1 MNILFLSHYFPPEV
15 NAPATRTYEHC
26 RQWVR
31 DGHVVTV
38 VTCAPNHPHGRVYA
52 GYRNRFFYREIQDGI
67 QIVRIWTYV
76 TANEGFLKRTLNYV
90 SYMLSAIVVAHLLPK
105 ADVVL
110 STSPQ
115 FFNGLAG
122 YFVSRLRRIPWILEI
137 RDLWPESILAVGAI
151 KNRTII
157 RILEWV
163 ELFAY
168 RKADRIVPVTD
179 SFKEYM
185 LRKGITGDKI
195 VVVKNGVDLR
205 QYTPLEGVNPL
216 AQELGLQGKFVV
228 SYFGT
233 HGMAHHLETILH
245 AAQELVCSKNIVFL
259 LVGDGAER
267 QTLVSMRSAMGLGN
281 VIMLDQQPKS
291 RMRAFWALSDIS
303 LVLLKKSDLFKTV
316 IPSKIFESLA
326 MEKPI
331 ILGVE
336 GESAE
341 LIRAAK
347 AGICIEPEQAKE
359 LACRVLELSR
369 DQKLCERLGVNG
381 RRYVMEHFDRIT
393 LARRLVSVVAMVCP
407 DAANDESPISTET
420 TQTEPQPP
428 QLKKAA

>member
-26 RQWVR
+26 RQWVK
-31 DGHVVTV
+31 DGHAVTV
-38 VTCAPNHPHGRVYA
+38 VTCAPNHPQGRIYA
-52 GYRNRFFYREIQDGI
+52 GYHNRFFHRETQDGI
-67 QIVRIWTYV
+67 QVVRIWTYV

-90 SYMLSAIVVAHLLPK
+90 SYMLSAIAVALFLPK
-105 ADVVL
+105 PDVVL

-122 YFVSRLRRIPWILEI
+122 YFVSRLRRTPWILEI

-151 KNRTII
+151 KNQTII

-179 SFKEYM
+179 SFKDYM
-185 LRKGITGDKI
+185 LGKGITGEKI
-195 VVVKNGVDLR
+195 VVVKNGVDLG
-205 QYTPLEGVNPL
+205 QYTPLKEINPV

-245 AAQELVCSKNIVFL
+245 AAQELVSCKNIVFL

-281 VIMLDQQPKS
+281 VVMLDQQPKS

-341 LIRAAK
+341 LIRAAR

-369 DQKLCERLGVNG
+369 DQKLCQQLGVNG
-381 RRYVMEHFDRIT
+381 RRYVMAHFDRIT
-393 LARRLVSVVAMVCP
+393 LARRLASVLAMVCP
-407 DAANDESPISTET
+407 SAANNESTISAGT
-420 TQTEPQPP
+420 TQAEPQPT

>member
-1 MNILFLSHYFPPEV
+1 MHILFLSHYFPPEV

-26 RQWVR
+26 RQWVK
-31 DGHVVTV
+31 DGHAVTV
-38 VTCAPNHPHGRVYA
+38 VTCAPNHPQGRVYE
-52 GYRNRFFYREIQDGI
+52 GYRNQFFYRETQDGI
-67 QIVRIWTYV
+67 QVVRIWTYV

-90 SYMLSAIVVAHLLPK
+90 SYMVSAIVVAFFLPK

-122 YFVSRLRRIPWILEI
+122 YVVGRLRRIPWILEI

-157 RILEWV
+157 RMLERV
-163 ELFAY
+163 ELLAY

-179 SFKEYM
+179 SFKAYM
-185 LRKGITGDKI
+185 LRKGIEGDKI

-205 QYTPLEGVNPL
+205 QYKPLTGRNSV
-216 AQELGLQGKFVV
+216 AHELGLQGKFVV

-233 HGMAHHLETILH
+233 HGMAHHLETMLH
-245 AAQELVCSKNIVFL
+245 AAQELVGRQDIVFL

-267 QTLVSMRSAMGLGN
+267 QTLVSMRKAMGLDN
-281 VIMLDQQPKS
+281 VVMLDQQPKS
-291 RMRAFWALSDIS
+291 RMREFWALSDVS

-336 GESAE
+336 GESAD
-341 LIRAAK
+341 LVRDAQ

-359 LACRVLELSR
+359 LACRILELSR
-369 DQKLCERLGVNG
+369 DREWCRRLGANG
-381 RRYVMEHFDRIT
+381 HRYVMDHFDRIV
-393 LARRLVSVVAMVCP
+393 LARKLVSVMAAVCP
-407 DAANDESPISTET
+407 SVATNPSEVPIDTS
-420 TQTEPQPP
+420 QAKLRPAP
-428 QLKKAA
+428 LKKAA

>member
-26 RQWVR
+26 RQWVK
-31 DGHVVTV
+31 DGHAVTV
-38 VTCAPNHPHGRVYA
+38 VTCAPNHPQGRIYA
-52 GYRNRFFYREIQDGI
+52 GYRNRFFHREVQDGI
-67 QIVRIWTYV
+67 HVVRIWTYV

-90 SYMLSAIVVAHLLPK
+90 SYMVSAIAVALFLPK
-105 ADVVL
+105 TDVVL

-122 YFVSRLRRIPWILEI
+122 YFVSRLRRTPWILEI

-151 KNRTII
+151 KNHTII
-157 RILEWV
+157 RMLERV

-179 SFKEYM
+179 SFKDYM
-185 LRKGITGDKI
+185 LKKGITSEKI
-195 VVVKNGVDLR
+195 VVVKNGVDLG
-205 QYTPLEGVNPL
+205 QYTPLEGINPV

-245 AAQELVCSKNIVFL
+245 AAQELISCKNIVFL
-259 LVGDGAER
+259 FVGDGAER
-267 QTLVSMRSAMGLGN
+267 HRLVSLRDAMGLGN

-291 RMRAFWALSDIS
+291 RMRAFWALSDVS

-316 IPSKIFESLA
+316 LPSKIFESLA

-341 LIRAAK
+341 LIRVAG
-347 AGICIEPEQAKE
+347 AGICIEPEDAKE

-369 DQKLCERLGVNG
+369 DQKLCQRLGVNG
-381 RRYVMEHFDRIT
+381 RRYVMAHFDRIT
-393 LARRLVSVVAMVCP
+393 LARRLASVVAMVCP
-407 DAANDESPISTET
+407 SVANTESTISTGT
-420 TQTEPQPP
+420 TQAEPQPT

>member
-1 MNILFLSHYFPPEV
+1 MHILFLSHYFPPEV

-26 RQWVR
+26 RQWVK
-31 DGHVVTV
+31 DGHAVTV
-38 VTCAPNHPHGRVYA
+38 VTCAPNHPQGRVYE
-52 GYRNRFFYREIQDGI
+52 GYRNQFFHRETQDGI
-67 QIVRIWTYV
+67 QVVRVWTYV

-90 SYMLSAIVVAHLLPK
+90 SYMVSAIVVAFFLPK

-122 YFVSRLRRIPWILEI
+122 FVVGRLRRIPWILEI

-157 RILEWV
+157 RMLERF
-163 ELFAY
+163 ELLAY

-179 SFKEYM
+179 SFKAYM
-185 LRKGITGDKI
+185 LRKGIEGDKI

-205 QYTPLEGVNPL
+205 QYKPLTGHNSV
-216 AQELGLQGKFVV
+216 AHELGLQGKFVV

-233 HGMAHHLETILH
+233 HGMAHHLETMLH
-245 AAQELVCSKNIVFL
+245 AAQELVGRQDIVFL

-267 QTLVSMRSAMGLGN
+267 QTLVSMRKAMGLDN
-281 VIMLDQQPKS
+281 VVMLDQQPKS
-291 RMRAFWALSDIS
+291 RMREFWALSDVS

-341 LIRAAK
+341 LVRDAQ

-369 DQKLCERLGVNG
+369 DREWCRRLGANG
-381 RRYVMEHFDRIT
+381 RRYVMNHFDRIV
-393 LARRLVSVVAMVCP
+393 LARKLVSVMAAVCP
-407 DAANDESPISTET
+407 SVATNPSEVPADTSQAKLRPAP
-420 TQTEPQPP
+420 
-428 QLKKAA
+428 LKKAA